1 MLLNCLIM
9 ENLTVDQVTF
19 LLREHTLPEVL
30 LDTLS
35 GKFPR
40 CKHASSVSPRMG

>member
-9 ENLTVDQVTF
+9 EKLTVDQVTS

-35 GKFPR
+35 GKFPSW
-40 CKHASSVSPRMG
+40 KHASSLYR